1 MKVESTKV
9 TNLVRAVE
17 SGTFYLR
24 ARINGRLVW
33 RSLDTDSFTVA
44 KLRLPD
50 ELKKLRL
57 AVPPANSA
65 RASSSMTFADAV
77 AAFKQSVNADSQ
89 LKPAAKKFKLRSEL
103 TLKRT
108 WPEVFDMELRRVTS
122 DACEKFLARF
132 EGGDSQFRTPNA
144 KKVTLAG
151 NSPTTINALI
161 SFLRQIFDV
170 GVKAGVCYQNAAAD
184 LKRRKPRKKLLRLPN
199 KKQFARMVAFVREGN
214 RWGRVSGDL
223 MEGLAYSG
231 MRLGEAHKLLWE
243 HLDFE
248 RGVMT
253 VLGEKTTDSARIVPM
268 TGAFRSL
275 VERIRTQNRHK
286 PSDRVFQGNE
296 CRESLAKACKAVG
309 VARMTHHDLR
319 HLFATTCV
327 ESGVEVTT
335 LSKWLGHADGGALAM
350 KTYYHL
356 SPAHSVEAVKKV
368 QFA

>member
-9 TNLVRAVE
+9 TNMVRAIE
-17 SGTFYLR
+17 SGMFYLR

-57 AVPPANSA
+57 AAPPANSA
-65 RASSSMTFADAV
+65 RASTSMTFADAV

-108 WPEVFDMELRRVTS
+108 WPEVFAMELRRVTP
-122 DACEKFLARF
+122 DACEKFLTRF
-132 EGGDSQFRTPNA
+132 EGGDSRFKTPNA
-144 KKVTLAG
+144 QRVTLAG
-151 NSPTTINALI
+151 NSPTTVNALI
-161 SFLRQIFDV
+161 SFLRQVFEV
-170 GVKAGVCYQNAAAD
+170 GVKAGVCYQNAAAG
-184 LKRRKPRKKLLRLPN
+184 LKRRKPRRKLLRLPN
-199 KKQFARMVAFVREGN
+199 KTQFAQMVAFVRGGN
-214 RWGRVSGDL
+214 RWGRISGDL

-243 HLDFE
+243 HIDFE

-253 VLGEKTTDSARIVPM
+253 VQGEKTTDSARTVPM
-268 TGAFRSL
+268 TDAFRDL
-275 VERIRTQNRHK
+275 VERIQIQKKHK
-286 PSDRVFQGNE
+286 LSDRVFEGNE
-296 CRESLAKACKAVG
+296 CGESLAKACKEVG

-356 SPAHSVEAVKKV
+356 SPAHSVAAVKKV
-368 QFA
+368 KFA